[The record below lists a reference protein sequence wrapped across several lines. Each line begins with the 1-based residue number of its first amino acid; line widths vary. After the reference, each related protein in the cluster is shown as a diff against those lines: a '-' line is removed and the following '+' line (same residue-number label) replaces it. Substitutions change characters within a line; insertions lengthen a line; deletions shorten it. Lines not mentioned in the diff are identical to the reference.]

1 MPRIDTGF
9 LGFTLLAQG
18 FLDILAPD
26 RLLDI
31 TAGGHT
37 NKECSPEIKDHDFGR
52 IQTLNT

>member
-18 FLDILAPD
+18 ILDILAPD

-37 NKECSPEIKDHDFGR
+37 NKDCS
-52 IQTLNT
+52 L